1 MSILLIF
8 FNVLNAHELEEVIF
22 MTIQWF
28 PGHMAKARRQV
39 SESLKLVD
47 IVFELVDARLPLSS
61 RNPMIDEVIHQ
72 KPRLLILNKQ
82 DMADE
87 QETRRWIQYFDERG
101 FKAVAIN
108 SLEGKGLQAV
118 TKAAQEILAEKW
130 ARMKSR
136 GMKPRAIRAMIVGIP
151 NVGKSTLI
159 NRLAKK
165 NLAKT
170 GNMPGVTKAQQW
182 IKVGKEIEL
191 LDTPGILWP
200 KFEDQEVGYKLA
212 LTGAIKDTITNME
225 DLAVYGLNF
234 LAKHYPSRMEE
245 RYGITTVAEDLVVT
259 FDQIGKLRRT
269 FGQGGEIDYDQV
281 SVLVVRDIRDQH
293 LGKVT
298 FDFVSEQIEKEKL
311 EKLIELE
318 NEERRKK
325 NEEMRRQKKLE
336 QQ

>member
-1 MSILLIF
+1 
-8 FNVLNAHELEEVIF
+8 

-39 SESLKLVD
+39 SEKLKLVD
-47 IVFELVDARLPLSS
+47 IIFELVDARLPLSS
-61 RNPMIDEVIHQ
+61 RNPMIDEVINQ
-72 KPRLLILNKQ
+72 KPRLLILNKH

-87 QETRRWIQYFDERG
+87 NETRKWIAYFAERG
-101 FKAVAIN
+101 HKAVAIN
-108 SLEGKGLQAV
+108 SFEGKGLQSV

-130 ARMKSR
+130 ERMKSR
-136 GMKPRAIRAMIVGIP
+136 GMKTRAIRAMIVGIP

-200 KFEDQEVGYKLA
+200 KFEDQEIGYKLA
-212 LTGAIKDTITNME
+212 VTGAIKDSIMNME
-225 DLAVYGLNF
+225 ELAVYGLRF
-234 LAKHYPSRMEE
+234 LATHYPQRMEE
-245 RYGITTVAEDLVVT
+245 RYGISAVSADLVET
-259 FDQIGKLRRT
+259 FDHIGKLRRV

-281 SVLVVRDIRDQH
+281 ALLIIRDIRGEN
-293 LGKVT
+293 LGKLT
-298 FDFVSEQIEKEKL
+298 FDFVEEQVAKEHH
-311 EKLIELE
+311 ELLVQQE
-318 NEERRKK
+318 NEERKVK
-325 NEEMRRQKKLE
+325 NKMMKQQQPNE
-336 QQ
+336 QTE